1 MTSLRIPAIVLAGGK
16 TSPEFAEAAAV
27 PATPGSRALA
37 PIGGRPMVGY
47 VLSALQQAETI
58 DRVLLVAP
66 SGFPEQPEAD
76 ELVAAD
82 GDLPDNI
89 RKGIERCGA
98 PFVLII
104 TADLPFLTAAGVDDY
119 VRSSLALD
127 VDCAYSVLTEEVCSR
142 AFPEMKRTYLRSDRG
157 RVTGGNAVVQRI
169 STFDRQAELL
179 REAYRRRK
187 SPLFLARMI
196 GLRNVVK
203 FLMGKLSLEDI
214 QEAASRLMGV
224 RCVLL
229 PTPHAGLGTD
239 VDRPEDIV
247 LARRLLQSS

>member
-1 MTSLRIPAIVLAGGK
+1 
-16 TSPEFAEAAAV
+16 
-27 PATPGSRALA
+27 
-37 PIGGRPMVGY
+37 MVAY
-47 VLSALQQAETI
+47 VLSALQEAETI

-66 SGFPEQPEAD
+66 GSFPPQPEAD
-76 ELVAAD
+76 ELVPAD

-89 RKGIERCGA
+89 RKGIERCGAA

-127 VDCAYSVLTEEVCSR
+127 VDCAYSVLTEEVCSG
-142 AFPEMKRTYLRSDRG
+142 AFPEMKRTYLRSNCG

-196 GLRNVVK
+196 GVRNVVK
-203 FLMGKLSLEDI
+203 FLFGQLSLQDI
-214 QEAASRLMGV
+214 EKAASRLMGV

-239 VDRPEDIV
+239 VDRPEDIL
-247 LARRLLQSS
+247 LARRLLQSP